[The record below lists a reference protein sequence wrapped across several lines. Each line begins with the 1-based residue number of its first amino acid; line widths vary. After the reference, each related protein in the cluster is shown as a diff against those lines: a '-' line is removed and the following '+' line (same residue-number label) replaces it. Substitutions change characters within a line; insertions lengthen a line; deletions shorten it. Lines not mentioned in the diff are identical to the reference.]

1 MQLVRPTERHLSSY
15 VEALER
21 GWSPNTT
28 RPEAGFE
35 ELATIRTDGRAFIAA
50 MEDRSAKGEPIRLP
64 DGSVV
69 RRLPGFRRWMWD
81 GEFCGSIGLRWQ
93 EGTTDLPPHCLGHIG
108 YAVVPWKEGL
118 GYAKAALAQLLPEAR
133 AVGLPFVDITTDP
146 DNVASQRV
154 ILANGGV
161 LVERFIKPPQFGSAT
176 GLRYR
181 IELAPDVALP
191 NNSLQRP

>member
-1 MQLVRPTERHLSSY
+1 MQIVRPTESHLPSY
-15 VEALER
+15 IQALER

-28 RPEAGFE
+28 RPEAGRE
-35 ELATIRTDGRAFIAA
+35 ELVSIRADGRAFIAS
-50 MEDRSAKGEPIRLP
+50 MEDRSAKGAPIKLP

-69 RRLPGFRRWMWD
+69 NRLPGFRRWMWD

-93 EGTTDLPPHCLGHIG
+93 EGTTELPPHCLGHIG

-118 GYAKAALAQLLPEAR
+118 GYAKAALAQLLPEAK
-133 AVGLPFVDITTDP
+133 AVGLPYVDITTDP
-146 DNVASQRV
+146 ENMASQRV

-161 LVERFIKPPQFGSAT
+161 LVEEFTKPSQFGSKL

-181 IELAPDVALP
+181 IELV
-191 NNSLQRP
+191 